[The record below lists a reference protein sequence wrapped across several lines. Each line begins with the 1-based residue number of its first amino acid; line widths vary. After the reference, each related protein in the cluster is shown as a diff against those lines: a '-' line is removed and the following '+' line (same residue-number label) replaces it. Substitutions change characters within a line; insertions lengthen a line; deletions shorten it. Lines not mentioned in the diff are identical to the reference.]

1 PGAAGLSACTV
12 TSSLSAAV
20 ILADRNA
27 DAVAPAVTLLS
38 DLGTGMALAVA
49 AAAGGFLVPRRRAEA
64 AHLYARRQHVAAFA
78 GRSALETLLPAVAGG
93 VAGFA
98 IAYALTDVFAPS
110 GSISSATV
118 RSAAAHAAVAVV
130 IGIALLVACAA
141 ASFLRLYDTGSRV
154 TWLRWLPWE
163 AVLAAVAVV
172 LYLRIRSGGGVTHG
186 ASHAPTLAVFV
197 FPLLLVAAAA
207 GIGARVARLLV
218 QRTSSGAGRRRPPV
232 YLALRRLAAAGG
244 LVVVPAVVA
253 AASLGAFFYV
263 ETLASSLHH
272 TTVEKA
278 YLATGSDAQVIVQ
291 DSTRLPRVFPY
302 AITRVQFANQSAQT
316 PDGTPIDVML
326 VDPAT
331 LAETLHWQ
339 SDWGPSPERLLN
351 ELAGAPSQPLP
362 VIVTSDLVARRAILL
377 GGRRFPI
384 RVLASVHAFPY
395 MAQGIPL
402 VITSYRALDDLEA
415 RSHLPDSLGV
425 LGTYVWGKGPPR
437 EVARALTGFQP
448 TYPPSTIDDFLR
460 AP

>member
-1 PGAAGLSACTV
+1 
-12 TSSLSAAV
+12 
-20 ILADRNA
+20 
-27 DAVAPAVTLLS
+27 
-38 DLGTGMALAVA
+38 
-49 AAAGGFLVPRRRAEA
+49 
-64 AHLYARRQHVAAFA
+64 
-78 GRSALETLLPAVAGG
+78 G

-197 FPLLLVAAAA
+197 FPLLLVTAAA
-207 GIGARVARLLV
+207 GIGARGARLLL
-218 QRTSSGAGRRRPPV
+218 RLAASGAGRRRPPV
-232 YLALRRLAAAGG
+232 YLAQRRLAAARG
-244 LVVVPAVVA
+244 LVVVLAVVA
-253 AASLGAFFYV
+253 AASLGAFFDV
-263 ETLASSLHH
+263 EALASSLHH
-272 TTVEKA
+272 SPVEKA
-278 YLATGSDAQVIVQ
+278 FLATGSDPHVIVQ
-291 DSTRLPRVFPY
+291 DCTRLPRVFPY

-316 PDGTPIDVML
+316 TDGTPIDVML

-339 SDWGPSPERLLN
+339 SDWGPSPRRLFDGLDR
-351 ELAGAPSQPLP
+351 APARPLP
-362 VIVTSDLVARRAILL
+362 VIVTPDLAARRAILL
-377 GGRRFPI
+377 GGQRFPI
-384 RVLASVHAFPY
+384 RVLASVRAFPF

-402 VITSYRALDDLEA
+402 VI
-415 RSHLPDSLGV
+415 
-425 LGTYVWGKGPPR
+425 
-437 EVARALTGFQP
+437 
-448 TYPPSTIDDFLR
+448 PPSPPL
-460 AP
+460 APLAASSPLPPSLPLPR